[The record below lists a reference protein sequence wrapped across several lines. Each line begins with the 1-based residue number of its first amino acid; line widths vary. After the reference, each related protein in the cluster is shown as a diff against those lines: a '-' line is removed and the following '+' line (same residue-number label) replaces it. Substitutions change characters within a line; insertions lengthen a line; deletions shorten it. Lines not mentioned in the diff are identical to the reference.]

1 MRRLVLIA
9 IMRAVALWDRLR
21 LRWLRWLHPG
31 LEVHRSAS
39 SALACARFSLGPGAR
54 LVIGPGVVTE
64 RNPRALSFELG
75 AGAEVEIGEGT
86 WLRTSLGPVNVV
98 AFEGARI
105 QLAPEC
111 FLNGC
116 HVSAKRSVT
125 LGRRT
130 WIGPGSRV
138 FDADQHDFDAARL
151 ERSAPVAIGDCVW
164 VAGDVTVLRGVTIGE
179 HSVVG
184 TRSVVTR
191 DVPPHTL
198 AYGVPA
204 EPRGEIGDRSRTR

>member
-1 MRRLVLIA
+1 MRRLVLVA
-9 IMRAVALWDRLR
+9 IMRVVSLRDRLR

-39 SALACARFSLGPGAR
+39 SALARARFSLGAGAR
-54 LVIGPGVVTE
+54 LLIGPGVVTE
-64 RNPRALSFELG
+64 RNPGRLSFELG
-75 AGAEVEIGEGT
+75 EGAQVEIGEGT
-86 WLRTSLGPVNVV
+86 WLRTTLGPVNVV
-98 AFEGARI
+98 AFAGGRI
-105 QLAPEC
+105 QVGPAC

-125 LGRRT
+125 LGRRA

-138 FDADQHDFDAARL
+138 FDADQHDFDDARP
-151 ERSAPVAIGDCVW
+151 ERSAPVTIGDCVW

-204 EPRGEIGDRSRTR
+204 EPRGEVGDRSRSR